1 MSRRHEDVGGF
12 LFIRHVATFPPLI
25 GGISVEGKRVNEQFF
40 QVLTYSPACRV
51 DTNVDVQSF
60 VSAERFA
67 SLHAVNINGS
77 EPSSEAVHGIKYR
90 WMKVPEGISPC
101 PAHHVL
107 DELGEVSR
115 GKVPIF
121 FGVPPL
127 AAYQSN

>member
-1 MSRRHEDVGGF
+1 M
-12 LFIRHVATFPPLI
+12 
-25 GGISVEGKRVNEQFF
+25 NEQFF

-115 GKVPIF
+115 GEVPIF
-121 FGVPPL
+121 FGVPLL
-127 AAYQSN
+127 AAYQSNLFLIPLQGV

>member
-1 MSRRHEDVGGF
+1 M
-12 LFIRHVATFPPLI
+12 
-25 GGISVEGKRVNEQFF
+25 NEQFF

-127 AAYQSN
+127 AAYHSN

>member
-1 MSRRHEDVGGF
+1 M
-12 LFIRHVATFPPLI
+12 
-25 GGISVEGKRVNEQFF
+25 
-40 QVLTYSPACRV
+40 

-107 DELGEVSR
+107 DESWEKSQGGKCQFFLGYPLLPPIKAIDFFNPSARCLAGCIYETRVLYLR
-115 GKVPIF
+115 GLRE
-121 FGVPPL
+121 GVVFTRFT
-127 AAYQSN
+127 